1 MAFDPATM
9 LSLTLAIAAAAAL
22 YLLLEWRSV
31 KEFALLYWAAG
42 FATVFVGSSLSLLR
56 ASGHL
61 FIGIWLANGLLV
73 LAHWLFLLG
82 VIRFVGE
89 RLPTLWWCWIALW
102 CAMLALPFDPAGT
115 KIYLIVNSLIVG
127 LLSLRASAALKLA
140 PDVATLGTQQ
150 LRYVLMIHGLF
161 YVAKGTITLLPG
173 TLIDLTVFQGTII
186 RVSLVEGVM
195 AILLIA
201 LSMTGTVRYR
211 RERQIEHL
219 AERDPLTVLL
229 NRRGFEAR
237 AARRL
242 AEVSP
247 SAPGALILVD
257 IDHFKQVNDLHG
269 HAAGDRLLVTLAD
282 LARQMLPPGSLEA
295 RLGGD
300 EFAFLINDTSAE
312 ELSHIGET
320 LRQRF
325 QLAATAFAAP
335 QTASLS
341 LGVILFDTPPS
352 SLDILIDQSDR
363 ALYDAKRR
371 GRNRMTVL

>member
-9 LSLTLAIAAAAAL
+9 LSLTLAIAAAAL

-31 KEFALLYWAAG
+31 KELALLYWAAG

-89 RLPTLWWCWIALW
+89 RLPALWWCWVALW

-115 KIYLIVNSLIVG
+115 KVYLIVSSLIVG

-173 TLIDLTVFQGTII
+173 TLIDLTVFRGTII

-282 LARQMLPPGSLEA
+282 LARQTLPPGSLEA

-325 QLAATAFAAP
+325 HMAATAFAAP

-352 SLDILIDQSDR
+352 SLDALIDQSDR

>member
-31 KEFALLYWAAG
+31 KELALLYWAAG

-89 RLPTLWWCWIALW
+89 RLLALWWCWVALW

-150 LRYVLMIHGLF
+150 LHYVLMIHGLF
-161 YVAKGTITLLPG
+161 YVAKGTSTLLPG

-237 AARRL
+237 AAWPRCRL
-242 AEVSP
+242 ARPAHSYWSILIISSRSMTYTATPLETAFWSPWPTWLAKRYLPAAWKRAWAEMSSP
-247 SAPGALILVD
+247 S
-257 IDHFKQVNDLHG
+257 
-269 HAAGDRLLVTLAD
+269 
-282 LARQMLPPGSLEA
+282 
-295 RLGGD
+295 
-300 EFAFLINDTSAE
+300 
-312 ELSHIGET
+312 
-320 LRQRF
+320 
-325 QLAATAFAAP
+325 
-335 QTASLS
+335 
-341 LGVILFDTPPS
+341 
-352 SLDILIDQSDR
+352 
-363 ALYDAKRR
+363 
-371 GRNRMTVL
+371 